1 VWARNI
7 IDGLGKVEVMN
18 LLEWLVLGLLVV
30 IIIVPIFIWFYS
42 EAILRTLDF
51 GSQPPRK

>member
-1 VWARNI
+1 
-7 IDGLGKVEVMN
+7 MN

-42 EAILRTLDF
+42 EAILRKLDF
-51 GSQPPRK
+51 SSQPPSK